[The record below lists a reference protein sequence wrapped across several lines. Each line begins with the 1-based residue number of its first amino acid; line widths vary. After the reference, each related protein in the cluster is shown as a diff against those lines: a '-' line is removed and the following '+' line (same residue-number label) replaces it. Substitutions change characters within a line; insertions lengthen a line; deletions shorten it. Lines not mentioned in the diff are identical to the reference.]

1 MTHWILSFI
10 LFNFL
15 LRVSKK
21 CIEGFFFTVY
31 AENRIIHCTFACCDR
46 TLMCASPKWILQQIR
61 TNPNCESK
69 VHPFVSFSFLYHH
82 GNSAT
87 SLNQSKNM
95 IIFFFQ
101 FHLVSYSIK
110 QIKKTFY
117 EHFVKCHF
125 SPFCYHEGGHTF
137 AVATQPWSRQPIFL
151 TKLGPRKWIPSM
163 DTIKKQF
170 SAKTCRP

>member
-21 CIEGFFFTVY
+21 CIEGFFFTVC

-46 TLMCASPKWILQQIR
+46 TLMCALPKWILQQIR

-101 FHLVSYSIK
+101 FHLVSFSIK
-110 QIKKTFY
+110 QIKTNFTNILSSAI
-117 EHFVKCHF
+117 FPLFATMRGVTLLLLLCN
-125 SPFCYHEGGHTF
+125 HE
-137 AVATQPWSRQPIFL
+137 VAN
-151 TKLGPRKWIPSM
+151 
-163 DTIKKQF
+163 QF
-170 SAKTCRP
+170 SWPNSAPESEFHPWIQLKSNS

>member
-1 MTHWILSFI
+1 MFFKFNILDIPIKNFFSKKSLLEGLGALLIYLHAKSQNCNCSGSIITKNKFMTHWILSFI

-46 TLMCASPKWILQQIR
+46 TLMCALPKWILQQIR

-69 VHPFVSFSFLYHH
+69 VHPFNSFGFLYHH

-87 SLNQSKNM
+87 SLNQ
-95 IIFFFQ
+95 
-101 FHLVSYSIK
+101 
-110 QIKKTFY
+110 
-117 EHFVKCHF
+117 
-125 SPFCYHEGGHTF
+125 
-137 AVATQPWSRQPIFL
+137 
-151 TKLGPRKWIPSM
+151 
-163 DTIKKQF
+163 
-170 SAKTCRP
+170 

>member
-69 VHPFVSFSFLYHH
+69 VHPFVSFGFLYHH

-95 IIFFFQ
+95 IIFF
-101 FHLVSYSIK
+101 SISFNFLFYK
-110 QIKKTFY
+110 TNKKNILQTFCQ
-117 EHFVKCHF
+117 V
-125 SPFCYHEGGHTF
+125 PFFPFLLPWGGYTF